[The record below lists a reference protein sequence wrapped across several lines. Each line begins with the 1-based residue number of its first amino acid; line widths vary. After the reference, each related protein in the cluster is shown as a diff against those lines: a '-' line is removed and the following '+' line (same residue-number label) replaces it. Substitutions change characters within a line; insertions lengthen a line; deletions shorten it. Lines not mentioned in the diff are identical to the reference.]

1 MPKGLRTESSTPL
14 SIRSRQR
21 LATIFGHAHQ
31 PSIWLLRFTETWQHG
46 SLETNCVGRTFWYG
60 AAYQANWPRR
70 YLSDLACCP
79 GLTRRKNT
87 LASVPSSQS
96 LERQSS
102 APSGPISR
110 SPPMHPTYKVGPI
123 GIPKQQGRR
132 ASAAASLPL
141 RSSQPGLPYFNQA
154 QSYTLPDYLAR
165 SPEDRQGPAISLSP
179 SPAVERGELHYQD
192 ISHLTPYSQAID
204 SDSIPTP
211 MTATSE
217 TSLTSASTATSEPMT
232 RSNTNDV
239 CHSLD
244 MFRVNS
250 QAGFESRFEKD
261 DAFFSLSPD
270 MVLEEYDGSSV
281 PLPPFSYVHEVK
293 HSLSQ
298 ESYASS
304 DSLDSSQSLSSLP
317 VQEERRHS
325 RPLAPKMQRD
335 PASSSASRRP
345 KMVTVTAEDGT
356 TKCKAEIARIA
367 PRQPQRK
374 TIFCQFCHDQ
384 PQGFHGEHEL
394 RRHVDRQ
401 HTQRR
406 RVWICK
412 EKTPHGN
419 FLSNCKA
426 CRNHKT
432 YGANYNAAAHL
443 RRAHFNPC
451 KNKRG
456 WKGQEVRGSRWYG
469 RRQQPRHG

>member
-1 MPKGLRTESSTPL
+1 M
-14 SIRSRQR
+14 
-21 LATIFGHAHQ
+21 
-31 PSIWLLRFTETWQHG
+31 
-46 SLETNCVGRTFWYG
+46 
-60 AAYQANWPRR
+60 
-70 YLSDLACCP
+70 
-79 GLTRRKNT
+79 
-87 LASVPSSQS
+87 
-96 LERQSS
+96 
-102 APSGPISR
+102 
-110 SPPMHPTYKVGPI
+110 
-123 GIPKQQGRR
+123 
-132 ASAAASLPL
+132 
-141 RSSQPGLPYFNQA
+141 
-154 QSYTLPDYLAR
+154 
-165 SPEDRQGPAISLSP
+165 
-179 SPAVERGELHYQD
+179 
-192 ISHLTPYSQAID
+192 
-204 SDSIPTP
+204 
-211 MTATSE
+211 
-217 TSLTSASTATSEPMT
+217 
-232 RSNTNDV
+232 
-239 CHSLD
+239 
-244 MFRVNS
+244 
-250 QAGFESRFEKD
+250 
-261 DAFFSLSPD
+261 
-270 MVLEEYDGSSV
+270 
-281 PLPPFSYVHEVK
+281 K

-304 DSLDSSQSLSSLP
+304 DSFDSSQSLSSLP
-317 VQEERRHS
+317 VQEDRRHS

-335 PASSSASRRP
+335 PASSSTSRPP

-412 EKTPHGN
+412 EMSPHGN

-456 WKGQEVRGSRWYG
+456 GRGKKSEGRGGMGGGNSPAMDELKHWMYETIEVNINGKIVLFDNITDNAFLPVDIQSGYSTDMVDEYG
-469 RRQQPRHG
+469 YDYSPEVNLLETQQTVPYHIMPATMSVPQYPVEYMQIQNQPVYIA